1 MTIDMKDFLSAVTDV
16 LHRID
21 YIKPEDLPNI
31 DLYMDQ
37 GHYVYGFPVRG
48 IEALS

>member
-37 GHYVYGFPVRG
+37 V
-48 IEALS
+48 LSLIHI

>member
-21 YIKPEDLPNI
+21 YIKAGGSAE
-31 DLYMDQ
+31 Y
-37 GHYVYGFPVRG
+37 
-48 IEALS
+48 